1 MPTKTKVHMWL
12 PTVEEAEEYLSK
24 RTIQQTAAI
33 KAIIKQYGLYRSGFK
48 NLTKETQ
55 KRPIGIFLFPGPS
68 KVGKTKIGF
77 DLAEMFYGTTEAAT
91 RIPMGSYKE
100 GHEVSDLI
108 GSPFGY
114 IGHGQPPTLS
124 KKRLYANIPG
134 YKEKE
139 EEYANQDEDDAP
151 SEKTTQGNMMDFLI
165 QQQFLHE
172 INKKELEEAL
182 TELSLINYSLNFYQN
197 ELANIKKEE
206 KSSGKRS
213 RQIEEN
219 KSYIKRVLND
229 LQLRRE
235 IILASYY
242 QSLLFTGKNLPEKR
256 DHHPDPENTR
266 QIPVSTEEP
275 PATAIHAESIPSVK
289 EENEDPI
296 LIIILD
302 EIEKAHPD
310 IFDFLLGV
318 FYDGK
323 VPLRNGE
330 IVDFSKTFFIM
341 TSNLAAK
348 VISKIL
354 RKKSQTMGFVSA
366 QEKNGHIK
374 TAIDREIEKT
384 FKPEFINRIDDIV
397 IFEDLT
403 PQSLLAI
410 LEMQINEFSRNLEGQ
425 FVGLI
430 VTEEAK
436 KNIILRAQ
444 ERPESQAEGVLKQF
458 KFQITVPLSEL
469 FSRDNIK
476 QGEVIIADF
485 ENNQK
490 QVVFKRK
497 KPKPV
502 K

>member
-1 MPTKTKVHMWL
+1 MPTKTKVNMWL
-12 PTVEEAEEYLSK
+12 PTVEEAKEYLSK

-48 NLTKETQ
+48 NLTKETR
-55 KRPIGIFLFPGPS
+55 KRPIGVFLFPGPS
-68 KVGKTKIGF
+68 KVGKTKIGL
-77 DLAEMFYGTTEAAT
+77 DLAEMLYGTAEAAT
-91 RIPMGSYKE
+91 VIPMSSYKE
-100 GHEVSDLI
+100 AHQVSDLI

-124 KKRLYANIPG
+124 KKRLYAKIPG
-134 YKEKE
+134 YQIEPEADQNEDEAPPNKITQEKRI
-139 EEYANQDEDDAP
+139 
-151 SEKTTQGNMMDFLI
+151 DFLME
-165 QQQFLHE
+165 QQLLRE
-172 INKKELEEAL
+172 INKNELEEAL
-182 TELSLINYSLNFYQN
+182 TELSIINYSLNFYQN
-197 ELANIKKEE
+197 ELAQIEKEE

-219 KSYIKRVLND
+219 KSYIKRMLND

-242 QSLLFTGKNLPEKR
+242 QSLLFTGRNWPEKH

-275 PATAIHAESIPSVK
+275 AATAIPVESTPSLK
-289 EENEDPI
+289 DKSDDPI
-296 LIIILD
+296 LIIVLD

-330 IVDFSKTFFIM
+330 IVDFSKTIFIM

-384 FKPEFINRIDDIV
+384 FKPEFINRTDDIV

-403 PQSLLAI
+403 PESLLAI

-430 VTEEAK
+430 ITEEAK

-458 KFQITVPLSEL
+458 KSQITIPLSEL

-476 QGEVIIADF
+476 QGEIIIADF

-490 QVVFKRK
+490 QIVFKRK